1 MLKREIDIHVA
12 YDPQTK
18 DMEVNDLLA
27 RENELANILF
37 RGVESVDTMMQA
49 LKATVEVIN
58 ER

>member
-1 MLKREIDIHVA
+1 MLKREIDIHIV

-49 LKATVEVIN
+49 LKATIEVIN

>member
-1 MLKREIDIHVA
+1 MLKNEIDIHIV

-37 RGVESVDTMMQA
+37 RGVESIDTMMQA
-49 LKATVEVIN
+49 LRAPVEVIN

>member
-1 MLKREIDIHVA
+1 MLKHEIDIHIV

-49 LKATVEVIN
+49 LRATVEVNN